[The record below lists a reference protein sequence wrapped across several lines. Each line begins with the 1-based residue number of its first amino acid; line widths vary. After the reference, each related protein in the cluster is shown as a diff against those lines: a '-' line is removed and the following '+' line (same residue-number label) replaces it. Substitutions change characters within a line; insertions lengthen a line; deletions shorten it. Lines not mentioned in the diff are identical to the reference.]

1 MEGTALR
8 SLERF
13 SVAVAVSA
21 GLCGAALAL
30 SPDGAATPLR
40 TGGAGC
46 VDQLAAAAPV
56 APMALPGPVA
66 APVPLAPVVPVAPVV
81 PPVPLAPIV
90 PVAGAGAL
98 PADGLAA
105 APLTKVAGTG
115 KGVPTNPPPALAADP
130 VVLPGPPLPVALTQ
144 EQPAPIPAV
153 LTGSTLAAPGCAA
166 VAGPT
171 G

>member
-1 MEGTALR
+1 MR
-8 SLERF
+8 HLERF

-66 APVPLAPVVPVAPVV
+66 APVPLAPVVPA
-81 PPVPLAPIV
+81 VPLAPVAPPLPVAPIV
-90 PVAGAGAL
+90 PIAGAGAL

-105 APLTKVAGTG
+105 APLSKAAGAG
-115 KGVPTNPPPALAADP
+115 KGVPTSAPPALAADP
-130 VVLPGPPLPVALTQ
+130 VVLPGPPVPVALAQ
-144 EQPAPIPAV
+144 EQPISAV
-153 LTGSTLAAPGCAA
+153 LTGSTLTATGCAA
-166 VAGPT
+166 IAGPT
-171 G
+171 R